1 MYLVCTCVPQTPR
14 KPRLVTCFQEFR
26 HVRFRSGSTW
36 FNDLSRCDKP
46 LCLPPPSSAAR
57 DADTP
62 PQHLSTVQ
70 PRVGAPE
77 AARPPLSLGKYEM
90 PKTAGNLLG
99 CEMVGTSYVHPCGSR
114 AQASKNH
121 SSVASGVH
129 SVQRKLTLQ
138 LHIKCPGSV
147 GRAARNYATRGGDPI
162 TTRIASSCVAVSGLR
177 EPHFERRHS
186 TRMQGKLRRSF
197 AAD

>member
-1 MYLVCTCVPQTPR
+1 MSG
-14 KPRLVTCFQEFR
+14 FQEFR

-77 AARPPLSLGKYEM
+77 AARPPLSLGKHEM

-99 CEMVGTSYVHPCGSR
+99 CEMVGTTRHYSQVMFIR
-114 AQASKNH
+114 AAP
-121 SSVASGVH
+121 A
-129 SVQRKLTLQ
+129 RKPARTTP
-138 LHIKCPGSV
+138 CPGSV
-147 GRAARNYATRGGDPI
+147 GRAARWA
-162 TTRIASSCVAVSGLR
+162 
-177 EPHFERRHS
+177 
-186 TRMQGKLRRSF
+186 
-197 AAD
+197 

>member
-1 MYLVCTCVPQTPR
+1 MSG
-14 KPRLVTCFQEFR
+14 FQEFR

-77 AARPPLSLGKYEM
+77 AARPPLSLGKHEM
-90 PKTAGNLLG
+90 PKATGNLLG
-99 CEMVGTSYVHPCGSR
+99 LC
-114 AQASKNH
+114 
-121 SSVASGVH
+121 SSV
-129 SVQRKLTLQ
+129 Q
-138 LHIKCPGSV
+138 LPRANQQEPLLVRGSV

-162 TTRIASSCVAVSGLR
+162 TTRIASSACVGFTKCVAVSGLR
-177 EPHFERRHS
+177 EPRICS
-186 TRMQGKLRRSF
+186 
-197 AAD
+197 AA